1 MTIVLK
7 QEEQM
12 KDIKVLC
19 AEDHLKTKELYKEIL
34 ENLFENITCASDGE
48 EAKNLFLKN
57 SFDII
62 ITDINM
68 PKLNGLELA
77 KFVKQNH
84 EDCAIIITS
93 AYSDFEILSEV
104 IDLGVDGYFLKPID
118 SQKFIDKL
126 LSIANKIQ
134 ISKKSRHYEAL
145 LREYKDAIDQSSIV
159 SKTDTKGII
168 TYVNDSFCKISGY
181 TPEELLKK
189 PHNIIRHPDMPSSAF
204 KDMWSSLKS
213 KKPWNGV
220 VKNLKKDGGF
230 YYVNAHVVPILNEND
245 EVEEYI
251 AIRHDITELES
262 YKRNLE
268 DKLMKST
275 KEIVNTQK
283 EIIQTMGQVAE
294 KRSMETGAHVKR
306 VATYSYMLAR
316 LIGLNEDEA
325 KLLEQASPM
334 HDIGK
339 VAIPDQILNKKGPLT
354 EDERKE
360 MQTHT
365 AVGYELLKHSKREL
379 LQTAAIV
386 AHEHHEFWNGLGY
399 PRRLKGEEI
408 HIYGRI
414 TAIADV
420 YDALGHDRVYKKAW
434 PIEKIIS
441 YFQDE
446 LGEQFD
452 PKLTEIFLKN
462 IDYFE
467 ATRKNFEK

>member
-1 MTIVLK
+1 
-7 QEEQM
+7 
-12 KDIKVLC
+12 
-19 AEDHLKTKELYKEIL
+19 
-34 ENLFENITCASDGE
+34 
-48 EAKNLFLKN
+48 
-57 SFDII
+57 
-62 ITDINM
+62 
-68 PKLNGLELA
+68 
-77 KFVKQNH
+77 
-84 EDCAIIITS
+84 
-93 AYSDFEILSEV
+93 
-104 IDLGVDGYFLKPID
+104 
-118 SQKFIDKL
+118 
-126 LSIANKIQ
+126 
-134 ISKKSRHYEAL
+134 
-145 LREYKDAIDQSSIV
+145 
-159 SKTDTKGII
+159 
-168 TYVNDSFCKISGY
+168 
-181 TPEELLKK
+181 
-189 PHNIIRHPDMPSSAF
+189 MPSSAF
-204 KDMWSSLKS
+204 KDMWGSLKS

-268 DKLMKST
+268 DKLTQST

-399 PRRLKGEEI
+399 PRKLKGEEI

-467 ATRKNFEK
+467 VTRKNFEK